1 MSRQIITS
9 VAALV
14 AGLPAYALASPVNSL
29 YNFTGSPDGASPIGA
44 LVADSAGNL
53 YGTTTAGGINS
64 AKIVKAGSVDIV
76 GPPPPSGAGTV
87 FELSPPAAGSSTWTE
102 TILYTF
108 QGGTTGAY
116 PVAGSLAIDAKGNLY
131 GTTESGGASARYDG
145 GMVFELVKPKKGSAV
160 WTEKKLT
167 EFNGAGILGKT
178 TVPYAPNGAVVFGP
192 DGALYGT
199 TSAGGA
205 HNQGV
210 VYRLALPH
218 TLSVI
223 YNFGANSTDGS
234 TPYGSVVFDK
244 AGNLYTPT
252 FAGGNTGNGTV
263 VELSP
268 PGAAGVSWTETLLH
282 SFDTNSDGG
291 APRMGLTIDAKG
303 NLYGTSAHMA
313 NNAQTGQGAVY
324 ELSPPAAGSTKWAET
339 VLNIFPENGNKGAS
353 PGFSTVTVDKSGNL
367 YGTTEIGGTDNGGTT
382 VGGTLWRLSPP
393 TTGSGSWTQTT
404 LNNFTGEPAPA
415 RPEGGVIFLSNGDLV
430 GTTFFGGVDNIG
442 TVYSYTP

>member
-9 VAALV
+9 LAALV

-29 YNFTGSPDGASPIGA
+29 YNFTGSPDGAHPIGA

-53 YGTTTAGGINS
+53 YGTTTAGGNNS
-64 AKIVKAGSVDIV
+64 VNGTNVGTVDIV
-76 GPPPPSGAGTV
+76 GPPPPPTGVGIV

-102 TILYTF
+102 TILYTL

-131 GTTESGGASARYDG
+131 GTTEFGGYKNG
-145 GMVFELVKPKKGSAV
+145 GMVFELVKHKKKGV
-160 WTEKKLT
+160 TTWTETKLT
-167 EFNGAGILGKT
+167 EFNGNLKLT
-178 TVPYAPNGAVVFGP
+178 LPNAPNGAVVFGP

-223 YNFGANSTDGS
+223 YNFGANSTDGT

-252 FAGGNTGNGTV
+252 TAGGNTGNGTV

-268 PGAAGVSWTETLLH
+268 PAAAGAGWTETVLH
-282 SFDTNSDGG
+282 SFDINFDGG
-291 APRMGLTIDAKG
+291 APRMGLTIDANG
-303 NLYGTSAHMA
+303 NLYGTTEQMA
-313 NNAQTGQGAVY
+313 NNAATGQGAVY
-324 ELSPPAAGSTKWAET
+324 EISPPAAGRTKWTET
-339 VLNIFPENGNKGAS
+339 VLYIFPQNGTEGAS
-353 PGFSTVTVDKSGNL
+353 PGFSTVTIDKSGNL
-367 YGTTEIGGTDNGGTT
+367 YGTTERGGAYSGER
-382 VGGTLWRLSPP
+382 VGGTLWRLSPS
-393 TTGSGSWTQTT
+393 TTGRGSWTQTT
-404 LNNFTGEPAPA
+404 LNDFTAAPDPAAPQS
-415 RPEGGVIFLSNGDLV
+415 GVIFTSNGDLV
-430 GTTFFGGVDNIG
+430 GTTIYGGADNIG